1 MIKISNVH
9 QADLPAVV
17 AIERAG
23 FSPAEAG
30 TPAAFQDRLNKLP
43 DTFLV
48 AKDGDRVVGF
58 IVGPAVNTRVIDD
71 QMYETAPTNLP
82 TGGYQLVLSL
92 ATAPAYRGKGV
103 GSKLLS
109 ALAQVARASKREAIV
124 LDSLA
129 KNVSFYEHNGFHQ
142 AGVSPSSHAD
152 ETWLTMVKD
161 L

>member
-1 MIKISNVH
+1 MIKISNVQ

-58 IVGPAVNTRVIDD
+58 IVGPAVDTRVIDD
-71 QMYETAPTNLP
+71 QMYETAPPNLP

-92 ATAPAYRGKGV
+92 AVARLPGKGRWQQALGRPGA
-103 GSKLLS
+103 GSPDK
-109 ALAQVARASKREAIV
+109 
-124 LDSLA
+124 
-129 KNVSFYEHNGFHQ
+129 Q
-142 AGVSPSSHAD
+142 AGGNCARLPGQKRSLLRTQRFLPGGGV
-152 ETWLTMVKD
+152 TF
-161 L
+161 

>member
-1 MIKISNVH
+1 MIKISNVQ

-17 AIERAG
+17 AIEWAG
-23 FSPAEAG
+23 FSPAVAG
-30 TPAAFQDRLNKLP
+30 TPSAFQDRLNKLP

-48 AKDGDRVVGF
+48 AKDGDQVVGF
-58 IVGPAVNTRVIDD
+58 IVGPAVNTQVIDD

-92 ATAPAYRGKGV
+92 AVAPAYRRKDV
-103 GSKLLS
+103 GSKLLD
-109 ALAQVARASKREAIV
+109 ALARQARASKLQAIV

-129 KNVSFYEHNGFHQ
+129 KNVPFYEHNGFYQ